1 MKRMAIT
8 MTEVRMHTVNVNGRS
23 EPLDADM
30 KVGDLLARM
39 ALRDRRIAVERNGE
53 IVPRSA
59 FDQTMLHDGDR
70 IEIVIA
76 VGGG

>member
-1 MKRMAIT
+1 MA
-8 MTEVRMHTVNVNGRS
+8 EAHPPLVTVNGQP
-23 EPLDADM
+23 EQLDALM
-30 KVGDLLARM
+30 SVGSLLDRK
-39 ALRDRRIAVERNGE
+39 ALRTRRIAVERNGE

-59 FDQTMLHDGDR
+59 FDSTRLNHGDR

>member
-1 MKRMAIT
+1 
-8 MTEVRMHTVNVNGRS
+8 MHTVNVNGRR

-30 KVGDLLARM
+30 KVGDLLVRM

-59 FDQTMLHDGDR
+59 FDQVLLHDGDR

>member
-8 MTEVRMHTVNVNGRS
+8 MTEVCLPAVQVNGRR
-23 EPLDADM
+23 EPLDVDM
-30 KVGDLLARM
+30 TVGSLLARM